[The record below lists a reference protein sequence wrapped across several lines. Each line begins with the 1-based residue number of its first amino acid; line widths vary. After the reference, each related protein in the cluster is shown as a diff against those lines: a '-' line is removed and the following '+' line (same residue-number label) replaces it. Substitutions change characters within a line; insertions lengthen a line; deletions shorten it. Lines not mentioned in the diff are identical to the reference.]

1 MLTAKEQEVLAVL
14 KAGHKVEPDDRLQKL
29 IISGHVIESDGVYHL
44 TDRGLDELRLAK
56 SFGEAIAGVMLPG
69 AGTPGVK
76 GN

>member
-14 KAGHKVEPDDRLQKL
+14 KAGRKIELDDRLQRL
-29 IISGHVIESDGVYHL
+29 IASGHVIETNGVYHL

-56 SFGEAIAGVMLPG
+56 SFGEAIAGVVLPG